1 MIKERRLF
9 ADLLLEYQVSWR
21 LWSVLFLA
29 LLLVP
34 GNRPQAQTTRS
45 LDTIMTGLAMELAQ
59 RFPVISGEVVK
70 IEGERFY
77 VSLGARDNLLQGTQ
91 LTVLRE
97 GEALTQPTSG
107 TSVGRVET
115 DIGVA
120 TVVHV
125 AEHYA
130 IATLTQRLA
139 QQEVKAGDKVRI
151 TAGRIPLG
159 LLPVVT
165 QAPQSAA
172 ALAGSLQRA
181 LEATNRFRVVAPD
194 QTAIWLLQR
203 GEQPEGTIAPDLF
216 PELASALGVS
226 YLLIPRVRVLKDV
239 PLLDLQLVSPSQPLT
254 AVATAAA
261 LLPETPDAMPL
272 PAVPIPGLAQQ
283 TPTVEPAPGSPTAQA
298 GQSPSA
304 PATKPLSEP
313 NASGAL
319 KTGPQPGVGA
329 VTWNLADT
337 LTEIAKFPI
346 LLQGIDGGDIDGN
359 GTIEV
364 GVLTPSEILLY
375 RFTDEHLELID
386 RFTPAQPGTLLSL
399 QLLRLQEHIGV
410 VVNRQTGPNDMDSFV
425 LVLQEQHLALW
436 QEHLNTILLA
446 VDTDGDG
453 VNESVWGQPFDQRE
467 FFRQGTVQQYV
478 IVDNRLRPQDSLPLP
493 FAFRAT
499 GAALGQLR
507 RNEPRHLI
515 LIDAN
520 HRLRIYRNKEELW
533 KSPLEV
539 GGSNVSGETREI
551 IARDDMVSYVY
562 FEPIP
567 AVIDVNGDGLD
578 DVLVAR
584 NIGKTGFI
592 PNVTSYSSGD
602 VMLLRE
608 EKYGYTL
615 SPISPQFNGIVSGI
629 VTLPG
634 HPLMILIAVTKQ
646 KSFPSHSGETWI
658 YLSRLPVS

>member
-1 MIKERRLF
+1 
-9 ADLLLEYQVSWR
+9 
-21 LWSVLFLA
+21 
-29 LLLVP
+29 
-34 GNRPQAQTTRS
+34 
-45 LDTIMTGLAMELAQ
+45 MELAQ
-59 RFPVISGEVVK
+59 RFPAISGEVVK
-70 IEGERFY
+70 VEEEQFY
-77 VSLGARDNLLQGTQ
+77 ISLGARDNLLEGTQ

-107 TSVGRVET
+107 ATVGRLET

-120 TVVHV
+120 TVTHV

-130 IATLTQRLA
+130 VATLTQRLG
-139 QQEVKAGDKVRI
+139 QQEVRRGDKVRI

-165 QAPQSAA
+165 QMPQQVSAET
-172 ALAGSLQRA
+172 LAITLQHA

-203 GEQPEGTIAPDLF
+203 GEQPEGTIAPHLF
-216 PELASALGVS
+216 PELAQALGVS
-226 YLLIPRVRVLKDV
+226 YLLISRVRALKDV
-239 PLLDLQLVSPSQPLT
+239 PLLDLQLVSPTSPHT

-261 LLPETPDAMPL
+261 LLPEASVMNPPPALPL
-272 PAVPIPGLAQQ
+272 PIPGLTQHVP
-283 TPTVEPAPGSPTAQA
+283 TPEPAPGPPAAQT
-298 GQSPSA
+298 GQVQPA
-304 PATKPLSEP
+304 PAQKSLSEP
-313 NASGAL
+313 TPYGAL
-319 KTGPQPGVGA
+319 QPGLQPGVGA
-329 VTWNLADT
+329 VPWNLADT
-337 LTEIAKFPI
+337 LTEIAKLPVLI
-346 LLQGIDGGDIDGN
+346 QGIDGGDMDGN

-364 GVLTPSEILLY
+364 GVLTPSEVLLY
-375 RFTDEHLELID
+375 RFTDERLELID
-386 RFTPAQPGTLLSL
+386 RFKPAQTGTLLSL
-399 QLLRLQEHIGV
+399 QLLRLQERMGV
-410 VVNRQTGPNDMDSFV
+410 VVNRQTGPNDMDSFI
-425 LVLQEQHLALW
+425 LVLQEQRLSLW
-436 QEHLNTILLA
+436 QEHLDTILLA

-453 VNESVWGQPFDQRE
+453 VKESVWGQPFDRRE
-467 FFRQGTVQQYV
+467 FFRQGIAQRYV
-478 IVDNRLRPQDSLPLP
+478 VVDDQLQPQDSLPLP
-493 FAFRAT
+493 FVFRAT

-539 GGSNVSGETREI
+539 GGSNVYGETREI

-567 AVIDVNGDGLD
+567 AVIDVNSDGVD
-578 DVLVAR
+578 EVLVAR

-592 PNVTSYSSGD
+592 PNATSFSSGD

-615 SPISPQFNGIVSGI
+615 SPISPQFNGVVSGI

-634 HPLMILIAVTKQ
+634 HPLVILLAVTKH
-646 KSFPSHSGETWI
+646 KSFPSRSGESWI
-658 YLSRLPVS
+658 YFSRAPVS